1 MFFHKVRLIAVLIF
15 ALGTVMLTAPTV
27 EAQTVHTLLVIM
39 DDDEK
44 LGRGMQVN
52 QEKVEG
58 LLRQVRRVY
67 DVDTDVYL
75 SSRGETTPRNVL
87 RWVQDLRPAR
97 DDVVF
102 IYYGGHGGMVSRT
115 DRRTYLYLTNGELYR
130 TDLEAAVKS
139 HSCRLKIIVTDA
151 CSSYP
156 VDQSQAQSR
165 LQAYGVATVP
175 SRQNTM
181 IENLFGQHEGLLH
194 VNGASEGQYGW
205 SSTHRSGQGSFFT
218 RSFIA
223 AMDYKLYESGDGFV
237 EWKEVFEFARRAT
250 QEVFRQAKDSGS
262 LDLALRRPETDP
274 AQATLQTPH
283 AYALASRQHGG
294 PSYIDDP
301 LWELEN
307 PRQRIAVSMSPSRTR
322 YRAGDYLDLTLRADE
337 DCYITLLNWDSHGN
351 FTKLFPNKYQ
361 EDNFIRARRTY
372 RFPPED
378 ADFELL
384 LPGPVGKE
392 MLKLIVVTSSRV
404 NDDINKILGRPR
416 TEPFSTQSSRGAD
429 GQTVILPQL
438 IKTVE
443 TEKTIVEIL
452 NGLPS
457 SEWAEVHFDVDIERR

>member
-139 HSCRLKIIVTDA
+139 HFCRLKIIVTDA

-156 VDQSQAQSR
+156 LSEQSPAGLHTFAS
-165 LQAYGVATVP
+165 VVP
-175 SRQNTM
+175 SRQDAM
-181 IENLFGQHEGLLH
+181 IENLFGQHEGILH

-205 SSTHRSGQGSFFT
+205 SDMSRTGQGSFFT

-223 AMDYKLYESGDGFV
+223 AIDHTLKVYEGGDGFI
-237 EWKEVFEFARRAT
+237 EWKEVFEVARRAT
-250 QEVFRQAKDSGS
+250 QAVFRQVKDSGA
-262 LDLALRRPETDP
+262 LEEALRRSGTDL
-274 AQATLQTPH
+274 AQATLQTPQ
-283 AYALASRQHGG
+283 AYALPGRLHEG
-294 PSYIDDP
+294 PSDIDDP

-307 PRQRIAVSMSPSRTR
+307 PRQRIAVSMSPSQTR
-322 YRAGDYLDLTLRADE
+322 YRTGDYLDLTLRADE
-337 DCYITLLNWDSHGN
+337 DCYVTLLNWDSHGN

-361 EDNFIRARRTY
+361 EDNFIRGGRTHH
-372 RFPPED
+372 FPPED
-378 ADFELL
+378 GDFEIQF
-384 LPGPVGKE
+384 PGPEGKE

-404 NDDINKILGRPR
+404 NDKINQALKRPR
-416 TEPFSTQSSRGAD
+416 TATFATQSSRSAD
-429 GQTVILPQL
+429 GTTLIMPQIGDL
-438 IKTVE
+438 VK
-443 TEKTIVEIL
+443 TEKTVGKIL
-452 NGLPS
+452 KGLHS
-457 SEWAEVHFDVDIERR
+457 SEWAEVRLDLDIERR